1 MQPFVTLT
9 GIAAPLAVANVD
21 TDQIIPARFLKTL
34 TRSGLGKSLFA
45 GLRYHPD
52 GSENPDFVLNQ
63 EPFRK
68 AEILISLDNFGCGS
82 SREHAPW
89 ALADFGIR
97 CVIAPS
103 FADIFYNNC
112 FKNGILPV
120 ALPRA
125 VCEQLLE
132 ETRLGSNARVTVDLE
147 RQVVVR
153 AGGEEV
159 AFEIDAGLRNTLLQG
174 LDEISETLEH
184 DSAISRF
191 EDRRTQAEPWRP
203 AIVFDPLV
211 DASTLKPDVVRGL
224 DIMIVRE
231 STGGVYFGEP
241 RGIET
246 LANGVKRGVNTEVY
260 DTIEIERVA
269 RVAFELAQVRGKRLC
284 SVEKANVMESGLLW
298 RQTVTALAPDY
309 PDVALSHMYA
319 DNCAMQLVRNPRQ
332 FDVIV
337 TGNLFGDLLSDLA
350 SMLTGSLG
358 MLPSA
363 TLGAPDVTGKRAS
376 LYEPIHGSAPDIAGK
391 GLANP
396 LAQIL
401 SLAMMLRYSLNR
413 PEDAA
418 TVEAAVV
425 RALNNGART
434 ADIGGKLS
442 TTDMGDA
449 VLEALG

>member
-1 MQPFVTLT
+1 MSKSNAAKKILVTPGD
-9 GIAAPLAVANVD
+9 GIGPEVMKEALRVISWLETKRGLDVELDEALVGGAAMDAEGAAISEKTVEKAKAADAVLFGAVGGPKWD
-21 TDQIIPARFLKTL
+21 
-34 TRSGLGKSLFA
+34 GLGFDNRPEIAILTLRKELGLFA
-45 GLRYHPD
+45 NL
-52 GSENPDFVLNQ
+52 
-63 EPFRK
+63 
-68 AEILISLDNFGCGS
+68 
-82 SREHAPW
+82 
-89 ALADFGIR
+89 
-97 CVIAPS
+97 
-103 FADIFYNNC
+103 
-112 FKNGILPV
+112 
-120 ALPRA
+120 
-125 VCEQLLE
+125 
-132 ETRLGSNARVTVDLE
+132 
-147 RQVVVR
+147 
-153 AGGEEV
+153 
-159 AFEIDAGLRNTLLQG
+159 
-174 LDEISETLEH
+174 
-184 DSAISRF
+184 
-191 EDRRTQAEPWRP
+191 RP

-434 ADIGGKLS
+434 ADIGGRLS